1 MIATDRTGGTPGLRT
16 LEETAD
22 SSVYSIEKHR
32 YQNGSGRTVR
42 MTGHREKPCARS
54 S

>member
-1 MIATDRTGGTPGLRT
+1 MIATDRTPGGTPGLRT

-32 YQNGSGRTVR
+32 YQDWFRKDSA
-42 MTGHREKPCARS
+42 EDRS
-54 S
+54 P